1 MLRGGAIASA
11 VATPAEDTRIGEN
24 FAVAQRM
31 QADLF
36 RRGSEPASCGRATP
50 AVLARM
56 FSGLVSAFQAAE
68 LATEPPGEPGEPREL
83 LPLEDLLSVIEAAF
97 AAAEKPRS

>member
-1 MLRGGAIASA
+1 

-36 RRGSEPASCGRATP
+36 RRGQRACELRAGNP

-68 LATEPPGEPGEPREL
+68 LATEPGEL
-83 LPLEDLLSVIEAAF
+83 LPLEGLLEVIEAAF
-97 AAAEKPRS
+97 AAR